1 MQLLNKMGRHIYEIA
16 KKLPASAGYGMN
28 EAEIYPQY
36 LQVVWGAGWGVKE
49 CFSISIVALARL
61 LRQRELLKKPRFYIQ
76 DLILLAETF
85 LKGDML

>member
-36 LQVVWGAGWGVKE
+36 LQVVWVDGWG
-49 CFSISIVALARL
+49 
-61 LRQRELLKKPRFYIQ
+61 
-76 DLILLAETF
+76 
-85 LKGDML
+85 